1 MSQCDETGAGVGNV
15 GNVGNIPGTLSLTDT
30 PSLYI
35 HTFIRAFINSE
46 ETGKQK
52 RDIPTVGLSH
62 IFPQTFGHSRNEIE
76 AVKDIPR
83 CHRNG
88 TAVDV
93 LRLRGR
99 QLQRDSDWQL
109 QTLTQLGLN
118 FVDIKTIPIRK
129 RHGHSKCDY
138 GAHHS
143 EAWMTSE
150 SRAADSASTSTVS
163 ELVTKREKVSS

>member
-1 MSQCDETGAGVGNV
+1 MKHRDENGAGVGNV

-35 HTFIRAFINSE
+35 HTFIRAFVNSE
-46 ETGKQK
+46 ETGKPK

-76 AVKDIPR
+76 AVNNIPR
-83 CHRNG
+83 HHRNA

-93 LRLRGR
+93 LRPRGR
-99 QLQRDSDWQL
+99 
-109 QTLTQLGLN
+109 QLGLN
-118 FVDIKTIPIRK
+118 FVDTKTIPIRK
-129 RHGHSKCDY
+129 RHGHSKRGY
-138 GAHHS
+138 RVHHP

-150 SRAADSASTSTVS
+150 PRAADSASTSTVS
-163 ELVTKREKVSS
+163 EFVTKREKVSS